1 MVGAAVG
8 PRRGA
13 WTRVAIGRAG
23 PVARTSTSY
32 SSCAHPV
39 GLGVPRDR
47 GHRGSTGL
55 IGSMTRTLVLWKF
68 PWPGDVPAREGF
80 GCEAADLA
88 SFGPGWFVAVAAE
101 PIGSS
106 WIGPGDLESVA
117 AAPCRVRNPR
127 VIRIVLA
134 RSRPA
139 SRGEGGRCYHYELC
153 GPDFG
158 GMLRAVL
165 RPRSSSVLEGR
176 RAGSCRSLSLV
187 LGCLGPVWRGLGLR
201 KRRSPSV
208 RPKEITAHRPRIP
221 VAEGSIHQRF
231 RSRTRAGLAV

>member
-88 SFGPGWFVAVAAE
+88 SCGCGRTDRFIVDWLGRSRVGC
-101 PIGSS
+101 SS
-106 WIGPGDLESVA
+106 TLPRPYPPGDQ
-117 AAPCRVRNPR
+117 N
-127 VIRIVLA
+127 
-134 RSRPA
+134 RSRSVFA
-139 SRGEGGRCYHYELC
+139 GLAGRGRALLPLELC

-158 GMLRAVL
+158 GMLRVDL
-165 RPRSSSVLEGR
+165 RPRSSSALEGR
-176 RAGSCRSLSLV
+176 RAGSCQSLV
-187 LGCLGPVWRGLGLR
+187 LGALGPFGGLGLR

>member
-13 WTRVAIGRAG
+13 WTRVANGRAG

-32 SSCAHPV
+32 SSCGRPV

-47 GHRGSTGL
+47 WHRGSTGL
-55 IGSMTRTLVLWKF
+55 IRSMTRTLVLEKV
-68 PWPGDVPAREGF
+68 PWPGGVPAREGF

-106 WIGPGDLESVA
+106 WIGSGRSRVGCSSTPPRPYPPGDQ
-117 AAPCRVRNPR
+117 N
-127 VIRIVLA
+127 
-134 RSRPA
+134 RSRSVVA
-139 SRGEGGRCYHYELC
+139 GLAGRGRALLPLELC

-158 GMLRAVL
+158 GMLRVAL
-165 RPRSSSVLEGR
+165 RPRSSSALEGR
-176 RAGSCRSLSLV
+176 RAGSRRSLVSSGL
-187 LGCLGPVWRGLGLR
+187 LGGLGLR